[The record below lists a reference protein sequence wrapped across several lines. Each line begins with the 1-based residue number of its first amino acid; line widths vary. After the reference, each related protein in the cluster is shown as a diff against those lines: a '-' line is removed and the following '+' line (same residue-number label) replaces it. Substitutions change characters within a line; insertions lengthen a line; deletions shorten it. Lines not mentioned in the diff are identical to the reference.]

1 MEPSVRLQ
9 FLKSALD
16 GDADAHLVFADLLE
30 EEGDTELAQWCRDEK
45 DPEATLDF
53 ILGALPYRMTLKL
66 ACDFVA
72 AVGFEFKLGENVN
85 RSLKEIKNWL
95 TLVESEPEE
104 AYRRINYG
112 NSKRVLTIPSLH
124 HEKFKQRPLAKHC
137 VQYVEDAVM
146 WAEIAFASEQAGDF
160 DKQRNAAKES
170 LDSVRRSRRY
180 INEYIWAV
188 ETTGNGQKKARYE
201 KWWLFMDPDEV
212 EFNRR
217 KTELTS
223 WQIQHTQRFLL
234 EMLES

>member
-1 MEPSVRLQ
+1 
-9 FLKSALD
+9 
-16 GDADAHLVFADLLE
+16 
-30 EEGDTELAQWCRDEK
+30 
-45 DPEATLDF
+45 
-53 ILGALPYRMTLKL
+53 
-66 ACDFVA
+66 
-72 AVGFEFKLGENVN
+72 
-85 RSLKEIKNWL
+85 
-95 TLVESEPEE
+95 
-104 AYRRINYG
+104 
-112 NSKRVLTIPSLH
+112 
-124 HEKFKQRPLAKHC
+124 
-137 VQYVEDAVM
+137 M